1 MEKGIYKHNKSGNE
15 YELLHIALVEFN
27 KDKVAVYKGVTSGVI
42 WVRDLKQFEER
53 FTFIPEKKDCKDGQ
67 HSGETGKCSE
77 CGKTYIHGVK

>member
-15 YELLHIALVEFN
+15 YELLHVALLEFN

-53 FTFIPEKKDCKDGQ
+53 FTFVRASGQ
-67 HSGETGKCSE
+67 TGA
-77 CGKTYIHGVK
+77 